1 MCAGNNIRFTKQN
14 KKKEFM
20 NLKEF
25 FDLRSLECW
34 MLGDEGKRGWKSVI
48 NLEPSLK
55 PLVHTF
61 RKTRKC

>member
-1 MCAGNNIRFTKQN
+1 
-14 KKKEFM
+14 M

-34 MLGDEGKRGWKSVI
+34 MPGDEGKRGWKSVI